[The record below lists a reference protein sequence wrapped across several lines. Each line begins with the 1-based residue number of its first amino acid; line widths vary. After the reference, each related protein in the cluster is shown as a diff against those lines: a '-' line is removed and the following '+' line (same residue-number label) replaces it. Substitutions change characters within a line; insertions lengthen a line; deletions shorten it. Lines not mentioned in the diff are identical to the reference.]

1 MSFWGGSRRISIM
14 IKKIVMSLVLI
25 LLTGTTAIAAEFV
38 TFKGTGTAAEPDPL
52 ILTAKL
58 TKPKGEG
65 PFPAV
70 VMLHGCGGALSKRDN
85 QWAER
90 LVSWGYAVLQ
100 VDSFKPRGIR
110 SVCADRS
117 SNSRFIP
124 KRVRDAYDAKTYL
137 SGLSFIDRGRIV
149 VMGWSHGGWT
159 ALHTLSE
166 KGKEPFKAAVAFYPW
181 CDVPMA
187 ELNAPLLILMG
198 DADDWSP
205 SDRCVSRKPAE
216 KTELDLILKVY
227 PNAYHDFDAI
237 HVDGYAKGV
246 TKSHRLL
253 YNEEATNDAIV
264 RVKGFLEKH
273 LK

>member
-1 MSFWGGSRRISIM
+1 MGFKRNGEIPVTRGVIISF
-14 IKKIVMSLVLI
+14 VLI
-25 LLTGTTAIAAEFV
+25 LLAATAAIPADFV

-58 TKPKGEG
+58 MKPEGEG

-90 LVSWGYAVLQ
+90 LLIWGYTIMQ
-100 VDSFKPRGIR
+100 VDSFNPRGIR

-124 KRVRDAYDAKTYL
+124 KRVRDAYDAKSYL
-137 SGLSFIDRGRIV
+137 SGLPFVDGNRIV

-159 ALHTLSE
+159 TLHVLSE
-166 KGKEPFKAAVAFYPW
+166 KGRDSFKAAVAFYPW

-187 ELNAPLLILMG
+187 DLNSPLLILMG
-198 DADDWSP
+198 DADDWTP
-205 SDRCVSRKPAE
+205 SDRCVSRMPSG
-216 KTELDLILKVY
+216 KTKLDLILKVY

-237 HVDGYAKGV
+237 HADGYAKGV
-246 TKSHRLL
+246 TRPHRLL
-253 YNEEATNDAIV
+253 YNKEATEDAVV
-264 RVKGFLEKH
+264 RAREFLEKH